1 MERIEMYN
9 TIKENGWAKEFEE
22 KFDKNFTQGKNKELE
37 EFINLK
43 SKSKVKPSTTN
54 TKVEKKI
61 EKEIKEEVKKEIKE
75 EIPKKKTVVL
85 EDINTSSE
93 DAKKGIYV
101 NKVAFIE
108 LISILQSESC
118 IKGKDAERI
127 LKLI

>member
-1 MERIEMYN
+1 MDRIEMYN
-9 TIKENGWAKEFEE
+9 TIKKNGWAEEFKE
-22 KFDKNFTQGKNKELE
+22 KYNKNFTQGKNAELE
-37 EFINLK
+37 EFVNLK
-43 SKSKVKPSTTN
+43 SKPKVRPSTTN
-54 TKVEKKI
+54 TKVGKK
-61 EKEIKEEVKKEIKE
+61 VKKKVEE
-75 EIPKKKTVVL
+75 EIPKEKILVL

-93 DAKKGIYV
+93 DVKKGVYV